1 MQFDADTLDAW
12 LTHLEQLHPSAIDMG
27 LERVARVRDAMQL
40 QPAFPVIIVG
50 GTNGKGST
58 CAMLSAAYRAAGF
71 KVGTYTSPHLLR
83 YNERVAIDLV
93 PVDDAHI
100 VNSLRAVEA
109 ARGADSLTYFE
120 FGTLAAMHQFIA
132 AKVDVA
138 VLEVGL
144 GGRLDAVNV
153 FDPDVAAVVSV
164 DIDHQSFLGGTREA
178 IGLEK
183 AGIFRAGKP
192 AFCAD
197 SNPPHSML
205 EYARKAGID
214 LQLIGHDFGFTNE
227 TTQWRW
233 RGRNGH
239 KPGLPFPAL
248 RGAYQLAN
256 ASLVIAILDAL
267 HDRVPVSVGDIKRG
281 LVEVELAGRYQ
292 VLPGRP
298 SIVLDVAHN
307 PHAAAALAQNLMNQ
321 GFFPTTHAVFGALA
335 DKDIAGV
342 IALLKER
349 IDVWHV
355 AALDVPRAA
364 SAEMVAELIAAAGS
378 TARVHVYP
386 SVAAAFAAAR
396 LAAGEN
402 DRIAAFGCF
411 KVVADM
417 LALRP
422 R

>member
-1 MQFDADTLDAW
+1 MQFNADTLDAW
-12 LTHLEQLHPSAIDMG
+12 LAHLEQLHPNAIDMG

-40 QPAFPVIIVG
+40 KPAFPVIIVG

-58 CAMLSAAYRAAGF
+58 CTMLSAAYRAAGF
-71 KVGTYTSPHLLR
+71 KVGTYTSPHLLH

-93 PVDDAHI
+93 PASDARL
-100 VNSLRAVEA
+100 VAGFRAVEA
-109 ARGADSLTYFE
+109 ARGEDSLTYFE

-132 AKVDVA
+132 EGVDVA

-153 FDPDVAAVVSV
+153 FEPDVAAVVSI
-164 DIDHQSFLGGTREA
+164 DIDHQDYLGDTREA
-178 IGLEK
+178 IGYEK

-197 SNPPHSML
+197 PLPPESL
-205 EYARKAGID
+205 LAYAKNSGID
-214 LQLIGHDFGFTNE
+214 LQCIGRDFSFINE
-227 TTQWRW
+227 VTQWRW
-233 RGRNGH
+233 RGRQGQ

-248 RGAYQLAN
+248 RGAYQLGN

-267 HDRVPVSVGDIKRG
+267 HERLPVSIGDIKRG

-307 PHAAAALAQNLMNQ
+307 PHAASALAHNLSNQ
-321 GFFPTTHAVFGALA
+321 GFFQTTHAVFGALA

-342 IALLKER
+342 VELLKDR

-355 AALDVPRAA
+355 ANLDVPRAA
-364 SAEMVAELIAAAGS
+364 PAEKVAGLITTTGA
-378 TARVHVYP
+378 ARVHIYP
-386 SVAAAFAAAR
+386 DVFSAFTAAR
-396 LAAGEN
+396 SAAGEN

-417 LALRP
+417 LALKP

>member
-1 MQFDADTLDAW
+1 MQFNADTLDAW
-12 LTHLEQLHPSAIDMG
+12 LAHLEQLHPNAIDMG

-40 QPAFPVIIVG
+40 KPTFPVIIVG

-58 CAMLSAAYRAAGF
+58 CAMLSAAYCAAGF

-83 YNERVAIDLV
+83 YNERVAINLE
-93 PVDDAHI
+93 PVADAGI
-100 VNSLRAVEA
+100 VSSLRAVEA
-109 ARGADSLTYFE
+109 ARGVDSLTYFE

-132 AKVDVA
+132 EEVDVA

-153 FDPDVAAVVSV
+153 FEPDVAAVVSIDV
-164 DIDHQSFLGGTREA
+164 DHQAFLGDTREA
-178 IGLEK
+178 IGYEK

-197 SNPPHSML
+197 ANPPESL
-205 EYARKAGID
+205 LAQAAKIGAD
-214 LQLIGHDFGFTNE
+214 LQLIGRDFSFSNE

-233 RGRNGH
+233 RGKHGQ

-248 RGAYQLAN
+248 RGAYQLGN

-307 PHAAAALAQNLMNQ
+307 PHAASALAHNLLNQ
-321 GFFPTTHAVFGALA
+321 GFFQTTHAVFGALA

-342 IALLKER
+342 VAQLKDR

-355 AALDVPRAA
+355 ANLDWPRAA
-364 SAEMVAELIAAAGS
+364 PAEQVAGLIAELGAV
-378 TARVHVYP
+378 RVHVYP
-386 SVAAAFAAAR
+386 DVAAAFTAAR
-396 LAAGEN
+396 STAGEN